1 MEYTIYFTEG
11 HDQVLEAD
19 EVIWNC
25 KENIVE
31 FNKKDET
38 VAIFNT
44 DSIKGFIRE
53 KDEESHTIEAVK
65 GIEYTGVVDLG
76 IEPEERFRCGKCKHY
91 VVTDSRSNWNGEPP
105 TKIYVCDLVGHDC
118 YFEPKEDEENG

>member
-1 MEYTIYFTEG
+1 MEYTIYFKEG
-11 HDQVLEAD
+11 HDQVVEDD

-31 FNKKDET
+31 FKEKDET

-44 DSIKGFIRE
+44 NSIKGFIRE
-53 KDEESHTIEAVK
+53 KAE
-65 GIEYTGVVDLG
+65 
-76 IEPEERFRCGKCKHY
+76 EPEENFRCGKCKHY
-91 VVTDSRSNWNGEPP
+91 VVTDSRSKPP